1 MGERGQIV
9 IPKKARDIFEL
20 HAGSELLVL
29 GDESQGLALQ
39 RVEDTVAM
47 LAVYGRAVNERLSE
61 RSHRERTCE
70 MQTEFVTMEMENNP
84 AWNAELEGWRPII
97 SEWAEKG
104 ASCAL
109 VR

>member
-1 MGERGQIV
+1 
-9 IPKKARDIFEL
+9 
-20 HAGSELLVL
+20 
-29 GDESQGLALQ
+29 
-39 RVEDTVAM
+39 
-47 LAVYGRAVNERLSE
+47 
-61 RSHRERTCE
+61 

-97 SEWAEKG
+97 SEWAEKS